1 MSSDII
7 TCNIRLHNFSPNWAQ
22 IAQYLWKLTNVTIVY
37 LSCPIMLK
45 CFKTKK
51 LYDRLWDIRLNNFGP
66 NWGKTGPN
74 CPFAWKGDILEKL
87 INTTVYLSCLI
98 MLQCVKKSPYSRAD
112 HETYSVTILDQTGL
126 KLPISSNTRL

>member
-45 CFKTKK
+45 CLKQQKSMTDYKILGWTISGQIGGK
-51 LYDRLWDIRLNNFGP
+51 LGP
-66 NWGKTGPN
+66 IVLLP
-74 CPFAWKGDILEKL
+74 EKE
-87 INTTVYLSCLI
+87 IF
-98 MLQCVKKSPYSRAD
+98 
-112 HETYSVTILDQTGL
+112 
-126 KLPISSNTRL
+126 

>member
-1 MSSDII
+1 M
-7 TCNIRLHNFSPNWAQ
+7 RYKVEQFWA
-22 IAQYLWKLTNVTIVY
+22 KL
-37 LSCPIMLK
+37 
-45 CFKTKK
+45 
-51 LYDRLWDIRLNNFGP
+51 
-66 NWGKTGPN
+66 GKIGPN
-74 CPFAWKGDILEKL
+74 CPFTWKGDILEKL